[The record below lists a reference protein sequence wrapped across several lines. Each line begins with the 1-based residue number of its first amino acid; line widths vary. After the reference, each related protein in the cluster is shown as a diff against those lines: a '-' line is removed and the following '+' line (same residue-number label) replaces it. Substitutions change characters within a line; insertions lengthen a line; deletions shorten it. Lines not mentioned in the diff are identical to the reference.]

1 MKINKTTGVGSA
13 QAVNRINKS
22 TPVEGSSFS
31 SLMGERQESQTREE
45 LEQMMLAIKEEGEKL
60 VDEKNIDILI
70 NYKKKIKSF
79 VSKAVDFAFEIQ
91 DKKGITRFGRGKIL
105 KIVSQVDDV
114 LVEITQQFLD
124 EERNRIKLLA
134 RVGELQGLLYNIY
147 A

>member
-1 MKINKTTGVGSA
+1 MKINKTTGVGST

-22 TPVEGSSFS
+22 IPVEGSSFS

-45 LEQMMLAIKEEGEKL
+45 LEQMMRAIKEEGDKL
-60 VDEKNIDILI
+60 VDEKNIDVLI

-79 VSKAVDFAFEIQ
+79 VSRAVDFAFEIQ

-124 EERNRIKLLA
+124 EERSRIKLLA